1 MAARE
6 GWLTPSA
13 RGTLQLTV
21 QVALSLAL
29 FVVLQFLATRHNV
42 RFDLTPTQAF
52 VLSQQARQV
61 AAAFD
66 KPVQITA
73 FYSSQES
80 EQRRQFLDLLEQF
93 RAASPKISFRLLDL
107 DRSPGL
113 AKKYG
118 ITSYKMGVI
127 EVGDR
132 VVMLRSVDEGE
143 ITNAL
148 LVLSQNQPR
157 TLCFV
162 TGHGERNPTSND
174 ERSGYSEVGK
184 ALERENFAITTLS
197 TIPRDGVPASCT
209 VVVLAGPSHDF
220 LPGEADA
227 LNRYFREGGK
237 VFLMV
242 DPDAPPSVLAFLR
255 GLGAEAGSNLIV
267 DESNRFVGADSF
279 MPQVLRFRTELF
291 RDTMGAPAV
300 LSLARTVRPLE
311 DTPPGL
317 RVVSIA
323 TTSPDSWARVGGG
336 PVPADDVRFRRNVD
350 EPGPLSVAVSITHEP
365 GATGAD
371 SATSPG
377 GQLIAVGDSDF
388 ATNFYLNL
396 LGNKDFFMSTIAVLA
411 ENPQLVAARRK
422 GLPRGAISPISLTA
436 WQGRVIFWVA
446 VVAQPAA
453 FVLVGAGVVL
463 MRLRRRGGR

>member
-42 RFDLTPTQAF
+42 RFDLTPTQSF

-61 AAAFD
+61 AAKCD
-66 KPVQITA
+66 KPVQITV

-80 EQRRQFLDLLEQF
+80 GQRRQFLDLLEQF
-93 RAASPKISFRLLDL
+93 RAASSMISFRLLDL

-118 ITSYKMGVI
+118 ITSYKMGVL

-132 VVMLRSVDEGE
+132 VVTLRSVDEGE

-162 TGHGERNPTSND
+162 TGHGERSPTSND

-184 ALERENFAITTLS
+184 ALERENFTITTLS
-197 TIPRDGVPASCT
+197 IIPRDGVPAPCT

-227 LNRYFREGGK
+227 LTRYFRNGGK
-237 VFLMV
+237 VLLMV

-255 GLGAEAGSNLIV
+255 GLGAEAGNNLIV

-291 RDTMGAPAV
+291 RDTMDAPAV

-311 DTPPGL
+311 ETPAGL
-317 RVVSIA
+317 RAVSIA

-336 PVPADDVRFRRNVD
+336 PVPADDVRFRRNLD

-365 GATGAD
+365 SASGAD
-371 SATSPG
+371 SPPG
-377 GQLIAVGDSDF
+377 GHLIALGDSDF

-422 GLPRGAISPISLTA
+422 GLPRGTISPISLTA